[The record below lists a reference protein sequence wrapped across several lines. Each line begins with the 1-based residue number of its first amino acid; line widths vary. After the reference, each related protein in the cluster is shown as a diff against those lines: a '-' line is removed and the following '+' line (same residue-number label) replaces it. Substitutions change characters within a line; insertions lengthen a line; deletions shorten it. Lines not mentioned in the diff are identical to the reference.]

1 MAFTLRGRIETRLAA
16 ALAPILVA
24 CGLTLGSREWWP
36 LELAGLMLG
45 VGLLLDAAVYHRVFP
60 YQPGWLALPVGAL
73 ELALVMVLASA
84 LAVEAPRQVAII
96 FFVGTWLLGQLLVH
110 ALLPLARLTYAEDG
124 GELGRAGRS
133 LALLILALAAAAGGT
148 AWAALP
154 PTVVL
159 EAGVHRG
166 PLVLDHA
173 QKLVGKPGAVVRG
186 GILITADDVT
196 VRDVTVIGGELGIE
210 VDGARDVLLERVRVA
225 GAALD
230 GINTRRASVTIRDCV
245 VESPGPYAQ
254 GIDISFAFD
263 LEPSTVEGCTVS
275 GGQEGIV
282 SHFARVSVRH
292 NTVRSTR
299 LRAITVTEMSAGRVE
314 RNDVRDALGVGIY
327 CGDYSSCTIERNS
340 VAGTVPDHASGDR
353 TRMGFAIVAH
363 FGARARLADNVLVG
377 NGGRIASFLHAR
389 ISSD

>member
-1 MAFTLRGRIETRLAA
+1 MSFTLRGRFETRLAA

-24 CGLTLGSREWWP
+24 CGLTLGSHEWWP

-45 VGLLLDAAVYHRVFP
+45 VGLILDAAIYHRLFP
-60 YQPGWLALPVGAL
+60 YQPGWLAVPLGAL
-73 ELALVMVLASA
+73 ELALVMMLATTLEVEARREVA
-84 LAVEAPRQVAII
+84 LA
-96 FFVGTWLLGQLLVH
+96 FFAGTWLLGQVLVH
-110 ALLPLARLTYAEDG
+110 AVLPLARLSYAEDG
-124 GELGRAGRS
+124 GELGRAGRLLAS
-133 LALLILALAAAAGGT
+133 LTFLLAVAAGGT

-166 PLVLDHA
+166 PLVLDYA
-173 QKLVGKPGAVVRG
+173 QTLVGEPGAVVRG
-186 GILITADDVT
+186 GILVTADDVT
-196 VRDVTVIGGELGIE
+196 LRDVTVIGGEVGIE
-210 VDGARDVLLERVRVA
+210 VDGAKDVVLERVHVA

-245 VESPGPYAQ
+245 VDSPGPYAQ

-263 LEPSTVEGCTVS
+263 LEPSTVEDCTVS

-282 SHFARVSVRH
+282 SHFARVVVRD
-292 NTVRSTR
+292 NTVRATR
-299 LRAITVTEMSAGRVE
+299 LRAITVTEMSAGNVE
-314 RNDVRDALGVGIY
+314 RNEVRDALGVGIY
-327 CGDYSSCTIERNS
+327 CGDYSSCEIERNS
-340 VAGTVPDHASGDR
+340 VSGTIPDHASGNR

-363 FGARARLADNVLVG
+363 YGARARLADNVLVG
-377 NGGRIASFLHAR
+377 NGGRIASFLHSR